1 MNNRKIDTKYYEASV
16 KLVSLSTSQID
27 EEVLEELTKKE
38 AIIYY
43 FTNEKVNIP
52 IIIFLGNGYNF
63 REYYS
68 YSLGIKWTRNLNNVL

>member
-1 MNNRKIDTKYYEASV
+1 MNYRKIDTKYYEASV

-43 FTNEKVNIP
+43 FTNEKVIISYNF
-52 IIIFLGNGYNF
+52 IIFQEIDSTF
-63 REYYS
+63 ES
-68 YSLGIKWTRNLNNVL
+68 CIATV

>member
-43 FTNEKVNIP
+43 FTNEKV
-52 IIIFLGNGYNF
+52 IISI
-63 REYYS
+63 
-68 YSLGIKWTRNLNNVL
+68 